1 MSDGDAR
8 PVTGSIESTLLDGVL
23 RLTLSDPDRLNAMT
37 PALADDLGANLQ
49 SIGSDVRVVVLSGE
63 GKHFCSGANLAGV
76 LKDPEALADGGAVL
90 ERHYN
95 PLIMAIQAL
104 PVPLITS
111 VRGAAVGV
119 GASLALI
126 GDLIIASDTAYFLQA
141 FRRIG
146 LTPDGGAPFILTQAV
161 GRVRA
166 LEMML
171 LAEKLPA
178 QKALEWGL
186 VTRVV
191 PEDEL
196 DATVDAIVRDMAEG
210 ASFALGKIRQMAWA
224 ATRSGLHEA
233 LALEVENQ
241 RAAAATHDFQ
251 EGLSAFME
259 KRRPR
264 FTGN

>member
-1 MSDGDAR
+1 M
-8 PVTGSIESTLLDGVL
+8 PGSIESSLLDGVL
-23 RLTLSDPDRLNAMT
+23 HLTLSDPDRLNAMT
-37 PALADDLGANLQ
+37 PALADDLRAKLQ
-49 SIGSDVRVVVLSGE
+49 SVGDDVRAVVLTGQ
-63 GKHFCSGANLAGV
+63 GKHFCSGANLADV
-76 LKDPEALADGGAVL
+76 LEDPEALSDGGAIL

-95 PLIMAIQAL
+95 PLILTIQKL

-111 VRGAAVGV
+111 VRGVAAGV

-126 GDLIIASDTAYFLQA
+126 GDLIVASDTAYFLQA

-178 QKALEWGL
+178 RKALEWGL

-191 PEDEL
+191 PDGEL
-196 DATVDAIVRDMAEG
+196 DVTVDAMARDMAEG
-210 ASFALGKIRQMAWA
+210 ASFALGKIRQLAWA
-224 ATRSGLHEA
+224 ATCSGLDEA
-233 LALEVENQ
+233 LAREVETQ
-241 RAAAATHDFQ
+241 RAAAATRDFR

-259 KRRPR
+259 KRPPR